1 VRIVFAD
8 EANADLESIGDYIAQ
23 DNPARALTFVAEL
36 GAASI
41 AIGDMPLAFP
51 LVPRHERFG
60 IRRRPFGNYLI
71 FYRIEQDRVT
81 ITNILHGARDYES
94 LLFPEQ

>member
-1 VRIVFAD
+1 MRIVFAD

-81 ITNILHGARDYES
+81 ITNILHGAWDYES